1 MWNKDVN
8 YVLGFILAIGN
19 MTGAFMGAR
28 VAVKW
33 GAKAVRIFLLVALF
47 FASLK
52 LLGVF
57 ELFFVDQL

>member
-1 MWNKDVN
+1 
-8 YVLGFILAIGN
+8 
-19 MTGAFMGAR
+19 MGAGGQNPGQHPVKNR
-28 VAVKW
+28 PGCPDDEDRKW

-57 ELFFVDQL
+57 DLLS